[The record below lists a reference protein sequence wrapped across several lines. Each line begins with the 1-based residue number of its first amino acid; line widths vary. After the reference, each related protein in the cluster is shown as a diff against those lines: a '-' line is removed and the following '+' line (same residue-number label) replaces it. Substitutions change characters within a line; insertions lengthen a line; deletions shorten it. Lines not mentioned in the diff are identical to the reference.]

1 MERMDPTSPIPPNSS
16 KPQISINPVGLGAP
30 EVGSGWTVMRK
41 TAAPLG
47 HKRPLP
53 FPEED
58 VESPLWPRGAL
69 PTLADPIPGGWG
81 WGEKCFPQS
90 PLSWGYE
97 TFFLL

>member
-1 MERMDPTSPIPPNSS
+1 MERMDPTSPIPPNSLKS
-16 KPQISINPVGLGAP
+16 QISINPVDLGAP
-30 EVGSGWTVMRK
+30 EVGSGWTLMRK

-47 HKRPLP
+47 HKGPLA

-81 WGEKCFPQS
+81 WGEKCFPQP